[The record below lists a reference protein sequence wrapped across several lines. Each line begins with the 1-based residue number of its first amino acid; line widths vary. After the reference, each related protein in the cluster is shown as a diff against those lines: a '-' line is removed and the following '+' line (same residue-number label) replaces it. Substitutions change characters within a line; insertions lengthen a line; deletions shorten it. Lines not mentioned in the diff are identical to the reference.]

1 MYKLM
6 KTVTEITES
15 LREEGYIHDFSI
27 KNDAICCEDCEEK
40 DASYKPDE
48 LIIEKT
54 ERYEGDSNPSD
65 NAIVY
70 AITAVDG
77 KKGVLVDSYGAYSD
91 PVLAKIIGSIPLRE
105 QHNLQV

>member
-1 MYKLM
+1 M
-6 KTVTEITES
+6 KTISEITEC

-27 KNDAICCEDCEEK
+27 KEDAIHCEDCGETVY
-40 DASYKPDE
+40 YKPDE

-54 ERYEGDSNPSD
+54 ERYEGESDPSD

-70 AITAVDG
+70 AITAHDG
-77 KKGVLVDSYGAYSD
+77 NKGVLIDSYGTYSD
-91 PVLAKIIGSIPLRE
+91 PKLAKVIGGIPLRE